1 MFKFMVMFRTPAD
14 IQRFENAYNDF
25 LALIERMPNIQRRQI
40 VHVTGSPTGAPA
52 YYRILEIYFDTLP
65 ALQASLRSA
74 AGQEAGSELRR
85 FETGSFEVMFA
96 EVFEEEGGSTP
107 TPDTS
112 ADDASPPDQNH
123 TAQ

>member
-14 IQRFENAYNDF
+14 TQRFENAYNDF
-25 LALIERMPNIQRRQI
+25 LALIERMPDIQRRQI

-52 YYRILEIYFDTLP
+52 FYRILEIYFDTLP
-65 ALQASLRSA
+65 ALQQSLRSA

-96 EVFEEEGGSTP
+96 EVFEEDGGSTP
-107 TPDTS
+107 APDSADETGTPD
-112 ADDASPPDQNH
+112 
-123 TAQ
+123 